1 MHDTIL
7 SLRRK
12 IKIAKDLQSVVVT
25 MKSLAASNI
34 SQFEQ
39 SVRALDEYYHTLEL
53 GLSVCFRGIDSAR
66 LTIEKA
72 KQADEKIIV
81 AVVFGSDQGLVGQFN
96 EIVADLAVKTLS
108 ALSGKI
114 KVFSVGERIH
124 SRLEGTG
131 LLLADLFTVP
141 NSVKAITPLVGQIL
155 VASERHN
162 NHGEVSDLYLFYNRP
177 IAGAAYAPVSQRLLP
192 LDESWVHKLTKL
204 PWLTNNLPE
213 LIEKENN
220 TLKTLIREY
229 LFVSI
234 YQACAESLASE
245 NASRLAAMQRAEN
258 NIKEL
263 LNDLNI
269 AFHRTR
275 KDGID
280 EELFDV
286 ISGFEA
292 QTRRNKRIK
301 EGNDL

>member
-25 MKSLAASNI
+25 MKALAASNI
-34 SQFEQ
+34 TQFEQ
-39 SVRALDEYYHTLEL
+39 SVRALNDYYHTLEL
-53 GLSVCFRGIDSAR
+53 GLSVCFRGVDPAR
-66 LTIEKA
+66 LTFEKRN
-72 KQADEKIIV
+72 KNDEKIII

-96 EIVADLAVKTLS
+96 EIVADFAIKALT

-114 KVFSVGERIH
+114 MVLSVGERVQ
-124 SRLEGTG
+124 SRLEEKN

-155 VASERHN
+155 VTSERLN
-162 NHGEVSDLYLFYNRP
+162 DYGEISDLYLFYNRP
-177 IAGAAYAPVSQRLLP
+177 IAGATYAPVSQRLLP
-192 LDESWVHKLTKL
+192 LDESWVDKLTQL
-204 PWLTNNLPE
+204 PWPTNHLPE

-220 TLKTLIREY
+220 TLKTLIREH

-245 NASRLAAMQRAEN
+245 NASRLSAMQRAEN

-269 AFHRTR
+269 AFHRMR

-286 ISGFEA
+286 ISGFES
-292 QTRRNKRIK
+292 QSRRLHK
-301 EGNDL
+301 